1 MPMSHLPAAL
11 VQMVLAPAIQKKVF
25 SKPKVP
31 IQRFLGCYQM
41 VFEIGAVLGYAFRR
55 NFPWFVQ
62 FFSEPG
68 MEQELAKAM
77 NEVARE
83 HLAAIGEAT
92 SFYQIAMQTEES
104 RIAKVWRDAGQ
115 SQSQIESLFKSWE
128 MTPEEAFHALGM
140 ALNTG
145 VAYGGT
151 YPDLVERLWV
161 HSYETPPDP
170 RIAELFGNT
179 NVPWGKWEPLALA
192 DQEQR
197 LLSIVRA
204 FVTENRPE
212 LAAQLEAQLV

>member
-1 MPMSHLPAAL
+1 MSYLPAAL
-11 VQMVLAPAIQKKVF
+11 VQMVLAPAIQKKVS

-41 VFEIGAVLGYAFRR
+41 VFEIGAVLGHAFRR

-68 MEQELAKAM
+68 MEQELAMAM
-77 NEVARE
+77 NQVAKE
-83 HLAAIGEAT
+83 HLTSVGEAT
-92 SFYQIAMQTEES
+92 SFYQLAMKQEES
-104 RIAKVWRDAGQ
+104 RIEKVWRDAGQ
-115 SQSQIESLFKSWE
+115 SQSQIDGLFKSWE
-128 MTPEEAFHALGM
+128 MDPEEAFHALGI
-140 ALNTG
+140 ALNIG

-151 YPDLVERLWV
+151 YSDLVEQLWIR
-161 HSYETPPDP
+161 SYETPPDP

-179 NVPWGKWEPLALA
+179 NVPWGKWEPLKLA

-204 FVTENRPE
+204 FVTENRPD
-212 LAAQLEAQLV
+212 LAEQLEAQLV